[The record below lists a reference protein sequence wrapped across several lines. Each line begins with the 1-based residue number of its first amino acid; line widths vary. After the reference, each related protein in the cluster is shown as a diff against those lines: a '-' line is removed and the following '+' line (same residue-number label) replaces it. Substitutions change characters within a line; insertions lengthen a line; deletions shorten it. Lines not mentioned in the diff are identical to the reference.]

1 MDGLMIRMTRR
12 KQDSPQ
18 LISVVI
24 PVCNAAS
31 TLSEQLD
38 ALTSQTY
45 VGAWEV
51 IVADNGSMDGSQEIV
66 GRWRGRLPGLQ
77 LVDASERRGANYAR
91 NVGARA
97 ARGDFLV
104 FCDADDVATP
114 EWLTGMAK
122 AAEESDLVGG
132 ALDPEA
138 LNDPTIQ
145 GWNFSSG
152 RDKLPVALSFLP
164 FAFSANIGVWASVF
178 EDIGGWNEQ
187 FLHGGDDVEF
197 CWRAQLA
204 SYSLGFASE
213 SVMMYRHRPT
223 LRKLVRQFYEYG
235 AASTLLYLGFRD
247 EGMPRGL
254 SWGIKSWLWM
264 CLHVA
269 DIIRSPAHR
278 GAWLRVAAHRWG
290 RLRSSARHRVLFL

>member
-1 MDGLMIRMTRR
+1 MANSRTA
-12 KQDSPQ
+12 KSSPQ

-138 LNDPTIQ
+138 LN
-145 GWNFSSG
+145 GKGFVVG
-152 RDKLPVALSFLP
+152 KHALPVAHDFLP

-197 CWRAQLA
+197 CWKAQLA
-204 SYSLGFASE
+204 AYQLRFAPNA
-213 SVMMYRHRPT
+213 VMKYRFRSG
-223 LRKLVRQFYEYG
+223 LREHARQAYEFG
-235 AASTLLYLGFRD
+235 VSNPALYLAFR
-247 EGMPRGL
+247 ERGMPRSSTFGAL
-254 SWGIKSWLWM
+254 KNWLWLL
-264 CLHVA
+264 LHLPWTMNTGHRRRW
-269 DIIRSPAHR
+269 IRD
-278 GAWLRVAAHRWG
+278 AARRWG
-290 RLRSSARHRVLFL
+290 RLVGSIRFRVLFL